1 MSEGPKSSAIL
12 RLENLL
18 DEDSFVELGSLVTAR
33 VTDFNLDPKTA
44 PSDGVVTGYGL
55 IDERLVFVYCQDSS
69 VLNGT
74 IGEMHAKKILNVY
87 EKAMKMGA
95 PVIGLIDCGG
105 VRLQEGFD
113 ATEAIGEV
121 IAKAVEASGVIPQIV
136 GIMGNC
142 GGSLSV
148 LPALAD
154 FAFMEEKAKLF
165 VNSPDAIL
173 GNCAEKNDTS
183 SAAFQLEAGNV
194 DAIGKEE
201 EVFDKIRQM
210 VSILPSSSLD
220 GIFAEE
226 CIDDLNRASVGL
238 EDKRN
243 KVAEFAA
250 EISDSH
256 IFVETKTGWAKNMVT
271 GLIKLNGMTVG
282 AVANCSEV
290 YDAEGNKAETFDMSL
305 TAQGCNKAAEFIQF
319 CDAFSIPV
327 LSVTN
332 VNGFKNCM
340 CSEKKLAK
348 ALARMTYAFSNATC
362 AKVNMITGEA
372 YGSAYVFMN
381 SKSIGADLVYA
392 WNDAKIGTM
401 DPTMAAKIM
410 YPDADA
416 AEIKEKASEYEKLQS
431 SATSAA
437 ARGYVDRIIEPADSR
452 KYLVAAFEMLYTKYV
467 GEPEKKHGTK

>member
-12 RLENLL
+12 RLESLL

-33 VTDFNLDPKTA
+33 VTDFNLNPKTA

-136 GIMGNC
+136 GVMGNC

-154 FAFMEEKAKLF
+154 FTFMEKSAKLF
-165 VNSPDAIL
+165 VNSPDAIK
-173 GNCAEKNDTS
+173 GNCTEKNDTS
-183 SAAFQLEAGNV
+183 SAQFQFEAGNV
-194 DAIGKEE
+194 DAIGSEE

-220 GIFAEE
+220 GAFADE

-243 KVAEFAA
+243 QVAEIAA
-250 EISDSH
+250 EISDSN
-256 IFVETKTGWAKNMVT
+256 IFVETKAGWAKGMVT
-271 GLIKLNGMTVG
+271 GFVLLDGQTVG
-282 AVANCSEV
+282 VVGNQALDDEEV
-290 YDAEGNKAETFDMSL
+290 L
-305 TAQGCNKAAEFIQF
+305 TADGNRKASLFVKF
-319 CDAFSIPV
+319 CDAYEIPI
-327 LSVTN
+327 LTLTN
-332 VNGFKNCM
+332 V
-340 CSEKKLAK
+340 
-348 ALARMTYAFSNATC
+348 
-362 AKVNMITGEA
+362 EA
-372 YGSAYVFMN
+372 YKACECAEKNLPRTLAHLAISFASADVPKINLITKKANGSAYLFMN
-381 SKSIGADLVYA
+381 SKALGADLTYA
-392 WNDAKIGTM
+392 FPDVEMSVMNPTLAGGILAKDGI
-401 DPTMAAKIM
+401 
-410 YPDADA
+410 DA
-416 AEIKEKASEYEKLQS
+416 AEAGREFEEKATGLEN
-431 SATSAA
+431 A
-437 ARGYVDRIIEPADSR
+437 ARRGIVDRVVNFADAR
-452 KYLVAAFEMLYTKYV
+452 KYLIAGFDMLFEKSEANY
-467 GEPEKKHGTK
+467 KKHTTK